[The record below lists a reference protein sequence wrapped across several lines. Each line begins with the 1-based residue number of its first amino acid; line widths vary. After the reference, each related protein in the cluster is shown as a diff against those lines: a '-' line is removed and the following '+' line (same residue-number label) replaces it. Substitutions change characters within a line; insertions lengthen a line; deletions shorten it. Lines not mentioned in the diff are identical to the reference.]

1 MDFLFT
7 GGQDLICN
15 MMNMAPGAG
24 RGRFAAPMGPR
35 AKNLSEFLQ
44 KLPSF
49 GIDLIKATLC
59 ESGIGRMY

>member
-1 MDFLFT
+1 
-7 GGQDLICN
+7 

-59 ESGIGRMY
+59 ESGIVRMY